1 MLSDT
6 DIWKL
11 ADKMA
16 VPLVFCDFKDKL
28 KDEMLQYNKSY
39 IINMENEF
47 DSDGT
52 PNKGSHYTCF
62 QINKYPNGIEPI
74 YFDSYG
80 QPPPEAVTKFCKCV
94 MPHNDKDI
102 QSLMN
107 SACGW
112 YCLAFLHYINSAECR
127 SKDLYTDAQSFVGM
141 FEDLEKT
148 LEKDAHLKNE
158 WILKHF
164 FRSSDPKK
172 RKPIDVDYR
181 IAGSLPNPD
190 EIIKQNE
197 DYKAGDLKK

>member
-6 DIWKL
+6 DIWNL
-11 ADKMA
+11 AERMA
-16 VPLVFCDFKDKL
+16 IPLTFCDFKDKL
-28 KDEMLQYNKSY
+28 KDEMLEYNKSY
-39 IINMENEF
+39 IINMENQF

-62 QINKYPNGIEPI
+62 QVNKYPNGLAPI
-74 YFDSYG
+74 YFDSMG
-80 QPPPEAVTKFCKCV
+80 QPPPEVVIHFMKCNP
-94 MPHNDKDI
+94 PHNDIDI

-112 YCLAFLHYINSAECR
+112 YCLAFLHYINSAESR
-127 SKDLYTDAQSFVGM
+127 SKDLYTDAQDFVHM

-148 LEKDAHLKNE
+148 TDKTAHLKNE

-172 RKPIDVDYR
+172 RKPIEVDYKVM
-181 IAGSLPNPD
+181 GSNLPNPD
-190 EIIKQNE
+190 EIIKQDD
-197 DYKAGDLKK
+197 DYKK

>member
-1 MLSDT
+1 MLTDT
-6 DIWKL
+6 QIWDL
-11 ADKMA
+11 ADRMA
-16 VPLVFCDFKDKL
+16 IPLVFCDFKDKL
-28 KDEMLQYNKSY
+28 KGKKLQYGKSY
-39 IINMENEF
+39 IINMENQF

-52 PNKGSHYTCF
+52 PNTGSHYTCF
-62 QINKYPNGIEPI
+62 QVNKYPEGLEAV

-80 QPPPEAVTKFCKCV
+80 QPAPEIVEQFTKCR

-127 SKDLYTDAQSFVGM
+127 SKDLYTDAQDFVNM

-148 LEKDAHLKNE
+148 TDKTANLKNE

-172 RKPIDVDYR
+172 RTPIEVKYD
-181 IAGSLPNPD
+181 IMGSSLPNPD
-190 EIIKQNE
+190 DIINQ
-197 DYKAGDLKK
+197 DKK

>member
-1 MLSDT
+1 MLTDT
-6 DIWKL
+6 DIWNL
-11 ADKMA
+11 ADRMA
-16 VPLVFCDFKDKL
+16 IPLVFCDFKDKL
-28 KDEMLQYNKSY
+28 REEKLQYGKCY

-52 PNKGSHYTCF
+52 RNKGSHYTCF
-62 QINKYPNGIEPI
+62 QVNIHPEGLEPI

-80 QPPPEAVTKFCKCV
+80 QPPPEIVSKFCKCR
-94 MPHNDKDI
+94 MPCNTKDI

-112 YCLAFLHYINSAECR
+112 YCLAFLHYINSAPNR
-127 SKDLYTDAQSFVGM
+127 SRDLYTDAQDFVNM

-148 LEKDAHLKNE
+148 TDNTAHLKNE

-172 RKPIDVDYR
+172 RTPIEIKYDVK
-181 IAGSLPNPD
+181 GSSLPDPN
-190 EIIKQNE
+190 EIIKQDS
-197 DYKAGDLKK
+197 DYKK